1 MPDGARLA
9 ADVASR
15 GQYLFAAEEFRRLP
29 LPDDLRVE
37 LIEGVLVPMSP
48 VGPAHYS
55 VIYLLEA
62 ALRPSLE
69 PQYRVRGES
78 SVQLGERTQVQ
89 PDLAVI
95 KARDDGYRRRLP
107 GPEDIILLVEV
118 ADSTLSRD
126 RRDKV
131 PLYALHGIQ
140 EFWLVSV
147 TERRIEI
154 YRDAVDGGFRSVG
167 TVGEDDVVSPLGAPE
182 ARVHVRS
189 LFVDGSE

>member
-1 MPDGARLA
+1 MPDGASLA

-15 GQYLFAAEEFRRLP
+15 GQYLFAANEFRRLP
-29 LPDDLRVE
+29 LPRDLRIE
-37 LIEGVLVPMSP
+37 LMEGVLVPMSP

-55 VIYLLEA
+55 VIYLLEL
-62 ALRPSLE
+62 ALRPFVE

-89 PDLAVI
+89 PDIAVI

-107 GPEDIILLVEV
+107 GPTDIMLLVEV

-131 PLYALHGIQ
+131 PLYGLHGIQ

-147 TERRIEI
+147 AERRIEV
-154 YRDAVDGGFRSVG
+154 YRDALDGVFQSVR
-167 TVGEDDVVSPLGAPE
+167 TVGEDGVLSLLGVPD

-189 LFVDGSE
+189 LFIEDTE

>member
-1 MPDGARLA
+1 MPDGASLA

-15 GQYLFAAEEFRRLP
+15 GQYLFSAEEFRRLP
-29 LPDDLRVE
+29 LPHDLKVE

-55 VIYLLEA
+55 VIYLLELV
-62 ALRPSLE
+62 LRPAVE

-78 SVQLGERTQVQ
+78 SVQLGDRTQVQ
-89 PDLAVI
+89 PDIAVI

-107 GPEDIILLVEV
+107 GPTDIMLLVEV

-147 TERRIEI
+147 AEKRIEI
-154 YRDAVDGGFRSVG
+154 YRDAVDGVFQSVH
-167 TVGEDDVVSPLGAPE
+167 TVDEDGVLSPLGAPE
-182 ARVHVRS
+182 AQIQVRS
-189 LFVDGSE
+189 LFADDGE